1 MAGGKETPRQKMIGM
16 MYLVLTALLAL
27 QVQSAVILKF
37 KFIDDSLLNV
47 NDKTSMSADGTIKG
61 IQAAVIKNQNQSKD
75 KAVLAESEEI
85 RQKTK
90 ETIAYLRE
98 VRDKLV
104 VAGGNPKGATEY
116 KDINAE
122 DIVAT
127 TMIGSG
133 DKKNGLGY
141 PLKTKL
147 NEFSS
152 YIQKFVPG
160 TTVSALAL
168 DGKEDVRV
176 TGAKDEHT
184 KEQRSKDF
192 AQLNFESTPLAAALA
207 TLSQKETE
215 VLKLEADALSA
226 QAQKVGAKTI
236 VFDKIGAFASAES
249 NTVAAGTKYK
259 AELFLTASA
268 SSISPKMTL
277 NGSPLA
283 VGPDGHGKV
292 EFTARPGSFDASGN
306 AKANWTGTIRFNQNG
321 RDTTFKVLVPY
332 TITKPVMQI
341 QSASVQAL
349 YFKCGNKLTVNVPAL
364 GAQYKPGFSAS
375 GASVITGSKLGDV
388 TLVPNSKEVTLSVS
402 SGGNAIGS
410 QTFQVRPIPKPTI
423 EAYAGSRQVNEKQG
437 TPGTALRTLN
447 LRAIPDAGFATFL
460 PDDAKFRVSR
470 YEVTLVRGRRP
481 AIPTKPVNGPTADLS
496 DVVNAYREGD
506 RLYIEVK
513 EVQRQNFQGNVE
525 PVNVSK
531 QFNIPLL

>member
-37 KFIDDSLLNV
+37 KFIDDSLLSV
-47 NDKTSMSADGTIKG
+47 NDKTSGAADGTIKG
-61 IQAAVIKNQNQSKD
+61 IEAAVVKNRNQAAD
-75 KAVLAESEEI
+75 KAVLAQSEEI

-90 ETIAYLRE
+90 DVIAYLRE

-147 NEFSS
+147 NDYSD
-152 YIQKFVPG
+152 YIGKYTAEGKAKQ
-160 TTVSALAL
+160 LAL
-168 DGKEDVRV
+168 DGKQDIRV

-184 KEQRSKDF
+184 KEQSSKDF

-215 VLKLEADALSA
+215 VLKLEADALA
-226 QAQKVGAKTI
+226 TQARKVGASTL
-236 VFDKIGAFASAES
+236 VFDKLGAFASAES

-259 AELFLTASA
+259 ADLFLTAGA
-268 SSISPKMTL
+268 SNLRPAMTY
-277 NGSPLA
+277 NGSPLT

-292 EFTARPGSFDASGN
+292 EFTARPGSFDQAGN
-306 AKANWTGTIRFNQNG
+306 AKASWTGTVRLNQNG
-321 RDTTFKVLVPY
+321 RDTTFKVTVPY
-332 TITKPVMQI
+332 TVTKPVMQI

-349 YFKCGNKLTVNVPAL
+349 YYKCGNKLSVQVPAL
-364 GAQYKPGFSAS
+364 GAQYQPSFGGS
-375 GASVITGSKLGDV
+375 GASFITGQKGEV
-388 TLVPNSKEVTLSVS
+388 TIVPNSREVTLNVS
-402 SGGNAIGS
+402 SGGNPIGS
-410 QTFQVRPIPKPTI
+410 QEFKVRPIPNPTI
-423 EAYAGSRQVNEKQG
+423 KCFAGGSEANEKQG
-437 TPGTALRTLN
+437 TPGAAIRTITLK
-447 LRAIPDAGFATFL
+447 AIPDPGFATFL
-460 PDDAKFRVSR
+460 PEDARYRVKGFTA
-470 YEVTLVRGRRP
+470 VLARGK
-481 AIPTKPVNGPTADLS
+481 KPVMSKTISGPQGNLGDMV
-496 DVVNAYREGD
+496 DAYRDGD
-506 RLYIEVK
+506 RLYIEMQG
-513 EVQRQNFQGNVE
+513 VQRNNFQNQIE
-525 PVNVSK
+525 DVNMTRT
-531 QFNIPLL
+531 FNIPLQ